1 MSKKTLGIIG
11 CGNIGAALA
20 RAADKDLAD
29 KISRIILWDIDP
41 QKTAL
46 LKKELS
52 NVDAASDE
60 EEVMDEADLV
70 VEAVAPSVVKGL
82 LQKAVEK
89 RRDIMIMSVGGVLD
103 GPEVLED
110 ARKQG
115 IRVILPSGAISG
127 IDALKAAKVAGIDSV
142 TITTRKPPGSL
153 KGAPYLTDKGI
164 ETDKI
169 KEETVIFEGSAADA
183 IKAFPKN
190 INVSMLL
197 SLAGI
202 GSQRTMV
209 RIITSPEYT
218 RNTHEVE
225 VKGISGIITARTE
238 NVPSPQNPKT
248 SYLAVLSAIASLLEY
263 FDTVR
268 IGT

>member
-1 MSKKTLGIIG
+1 MSQKTLGIIG
-11 CGNIGAALA
+11 CGNIGATLA

-52 NVDAASDE
+52 NAEAASGADEVIDAA
-60 EEVMDEADLV
+60 DLI
-70 VEAVAPSVVKGL
+70 VEAAAPSVVEGL
-82 LQKAVEK
+82 LEKAVEK
-89 RRDIMIMSVGGVLD
+89 RKDIMIMSIGGVL
-103 GPEVLED
+103 GNAELLKD

-115 IRVILPSGAISG
+115 IRVMLPSGAISG

-142 TITTRKPPGSL
+142 TITTRKPPISL
-153 KGAPYLTDKGI
+153 KGAPYLADKGI
-164 ETDKI
+164 EIDKI
-169 KEETVIFEGSAADA
+169 KGETVIFEGSAADA

-190 INVSMLL
+190 INVSVLL

-202 GSQRTMV
+202 GAQKTRV

-225 VKGISGIITARTE
+225 VKGRSGVITARTE

-248 SYLAVLSAIASLLEY
+248 SYLAVLSAIAALSEY